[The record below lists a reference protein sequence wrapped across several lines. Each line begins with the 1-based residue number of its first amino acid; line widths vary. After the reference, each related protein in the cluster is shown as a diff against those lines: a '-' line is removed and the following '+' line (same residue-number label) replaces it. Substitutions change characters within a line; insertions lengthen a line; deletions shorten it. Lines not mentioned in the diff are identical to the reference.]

1 MEASAAEGPLGCPRG
16 AAAGG
21 PLKTFRGWTPLHFAA
36 YEGHTSCLQP
46 LLSGRADPNAAT
58 VRLTEGQRGAGE
70 ASRQRRG
77 RLTGA
82 SRGGL
87 TWRAHVRAHVRG
99 LWRAHVAHVGL
110 TWLT

>member
-21 PLKTFRGWTPLHFAA
+21 PLKAFGGTPLHEASSQ
-36 YEGHTSCLQP
+36 GHPSCLQP

-70 ASRQRRG
+70 ASRQRGG

-87 TWRAHVRAHVRG
+87 T
-99 LWRAHVAHVGL
+99 
-110 TWLT
+110 